1 MPYLSSLKISR
12 SSAEIATIQYC
23 FHPFGQRKITNLT
36 IVASSGPSN
45 SASSSTSDYVN
56 YSSAVV
62 AQNLTEKALKNG
74 KQLHET
80 HSVAQNEKKITS
92 WGDAEAEASRSPA
105 CRVSNMVEKSC
116 GGNRKWPFWRKLMF
130 GSKKF
135 RSIIL
140 LNAVAF
146 VSASDIIVIKEVEA
160 FTDPAYFCAV
170 RFAVSAIPFLP
181 FIFKA
186 RNDVQIRNSGFE
198 LGLWVSLGYICEAL
212 GLLTSD
218 AGHASFISLFTVIVI
233 PLLESMLGAIVPART
248 WFGIFMSVVGI
259 AMLECSG
266 SPPNIGDLFNF
277 LSAIFFGVHTLR
289 TEHISRT
296 TRKEN
301 LFGLLGYEIGVVAV
315 VSTIWWLIGDCIQDS
330 DGVSWTWAMFWDGI
344 VAFPWIPALYTGV
357 FSTGLCLWGEIS
369 ALRDV
374 SATETAVV
382 YGLEPLWGASFAWFL
397 LGERRGAAGWM
408 GAALILGG
416 SLTVQIFGAS
426 AGKSREATKRENS
439 NPLTVSDH
447 KKLTS
452 SLSTSPVI
460 VRSQDSVINRLKK

>member
-1 MPYLSSLKISR
+1 MTYLSNLKISR
-12 SSAEIATIQYC
+12 SSAEIAIFQCC
-23 FHPFGQRKITNLT
+23 FHPFGRRKITNLT
-36 IVASSGPSN
+36 IFASSSSSN
-45 SASSSTSDYVN
+45 SASSSTSDN
-56 YSSAVV
+56 G
-62 AQNLTEKALKNG
+62 TEKTLKNE
-74 KQLHET
+74 KQLQGT
-80 HSVAQNEKKITS
+80 HSVAQNERKITS
-92 WGDAEAEASRSPA
+92 WGDADSVASRSPA

-116 GGNRKWPFWRKLMF
+116 GGNRKWPFWRKLIF

-135 RSIIL
+135 RSMIL
-140 LNAVAF
+140 LNAVAL
-146 VSASDIIVIKEVEA
+146 VSASDITVIKEVEA
-160 FTDPAYFCAV
+160 FTNPAYFCAV
-170 RFAVSAIPFLP
+170 RFAVSTIPFLP

-198 LGLWVSLGYICEAL
+198 LGLWVSLGYMCEAL

-233 PLLESMLGAIVPART
+233 PLLESMFGAIVPART

-259 AMLECSG
+259 AMFECSG

-277 LSAIFFGVHTLR
+277 LSAIFFGIHTLR

-301 LFGLLGYEIGVVAV
+301 LFGLLGYEVGVVAV
-315 VSTIWWLIGDCIQDS
+315 MSTIWWLIGDCIQDS
-330 DGVSWTWAMFWDGI
+330 DGASWTWAMFWDGI
-344 VAFPWIPALYTGV
+344 LAFPWIPALYTGV

-369 ALRDV
+369 AMRDV
-374 SATETAVV
+374 SATETAVI

-397 LGERRGAAGWM
+397 LGERWGAAGWM

-426 AGKSREATKRENS
+426 AGKSREASKRDNS
-439 NPLTVSDH
+439 NPLMVSDH
-447 KKLTS
+447 KKIPN
-452 SLSTSPVI
+452 SLSTSPVVI
-460 VRSQDSVINRLKK
+460 RSQDNVIK

>member
-12 SSAEIATIQYC
+12 SSPEIATIQYC

-36 IVASSGPSN
+36 IFASSSPS
-45 SASSSTSDYVN
+45 SSSSTSDYVN

-74 KQLHET
+74 KQPQET
-80 HSVAQNEKKITS
+80 QSVAQNEKKITS
-92 WGDAEAEASRSPA
+92 WGDAEAGASRSPA
-105 CRVSNMVEKSC
+105 CRVSNMVKKSC
-116 GGNRKWPFWRKLMF
+116 GGNRKWPFWSKLMF

-146 VSASDIIVIKEVEA
+146 VSASDITVIKEVEA

-198 LGLWVSLGYICEAL
+198 LGLWVSLGYMCEAL

-233 PLLESMLGAIVPART
+233 PLLQSMLGAIVPART

-277 LSAIFFGVHTLR
+277 LSAISFGIHTLR

-315 VSTIWWLIGDCIQDS
+315 MSTIWWLIGDWIQDS
-330 DGVSWTWAMFWDGI
+330 DGASWTWAMFWDGI

-369 ALRDV
+369 AMRDV
-374 SATETAVV
+374 SATETAVI

-397 LGERRGAAGWM
+397 LGERWGAAGWM

-426 AGKSREATKRENS
+426 ASKSREASKRENS
-439 NPLTVSDH
+439 NPLMVSDH
-447 KKLTS
+447 KKLPN

-460 VRSQDSVINRLKK
+460 VRSQDNVIDRLKK